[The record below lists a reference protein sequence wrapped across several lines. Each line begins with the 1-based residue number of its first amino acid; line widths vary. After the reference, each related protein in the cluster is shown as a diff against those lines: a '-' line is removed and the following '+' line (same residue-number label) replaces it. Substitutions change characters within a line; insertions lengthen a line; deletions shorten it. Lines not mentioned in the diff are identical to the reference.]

1 MLDELG
7 REDCAQLAVGL
18 TTEIF
23 ECVGLDDVVT
33 TSAGP
38 PDHVAVE
45 VDPERLDPGVAE
57 EVEHLPPPA
66 AKVEDR
72 GGVTEEVDVRPLHL
86 ADELLRASEQVLE

>member
-45 VDPERLDPGVAE
+45 VDPERLDPGVA
-57 EVEHLPPPA
+57 
-66 AKVEDR
+66 
-72 GGVTEEVDVRPLHL
+72 
-86 ADELLRASEQVLE
+86 